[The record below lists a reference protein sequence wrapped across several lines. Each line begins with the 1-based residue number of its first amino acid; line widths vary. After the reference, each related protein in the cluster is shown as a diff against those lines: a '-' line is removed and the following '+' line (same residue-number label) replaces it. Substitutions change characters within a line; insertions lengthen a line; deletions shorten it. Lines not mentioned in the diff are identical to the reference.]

1 MHIQIYQQELQ
12 CSVVIRLTYDLGSKN
27 VLVPGQEM
35 QVMIIYMEET
45 DEFAFIKFVRIH
57 FTDSKSQTQEGR
69 MPRCPPP
76 HTHIK
81 LKSVFKTLISGPHY
95 VKAKNPEFR
104 KNPEV

>member
-1 MHIQIYQQELQ
+1 MIA
-12 CSVVIRLTYDLGSKN
+12 GSGAAA
-27 VLVPGQEM
+27 PEA
-35 QVMIIYMEET
+35 

-69 MPRCPPP
+69 MPRCPP

>member
-1 MHIQIYQQELQ
+1 MIA
-12 CSVVIRLTYDLGSKN
+12 GSGAAA
-27 VLVPGQEM
+27 PEA
-35 QVMIIYMEET
+35 

-69 MPRCPPP
+69 MPRCPPS